1 MRSTLKLPIRFATL
15 LSLWCVLVPSP
26 AFAQTPAPA
35 TRSADYILAV
45 VNSELV
51 TASELDLRLRQ
62 VRANA
67 QRAGQTLP
75 PEQDLRRDVL
85 QSLIDERIVVTY
97 ARDSGQKVDDGE
109 IDRAMINVA
118 AQNQLTMPQ
127 LRERLRRE
135 GIDYARFRNNL
146 RDQLLIERTRER
158 EVQGR
163 IRISDTEVEDLVRKQ
178 RESIAS
184 GPEYNIAQV
193 LVTIP
198 EGATDAVVAERRA
211 RAEAALLRIQRGEAF
226 DAVARDVSEDGNR
239 ARGGEI
245 GMRPADR
252 LPDLFIE
259 AVRPLKPGDVT
270 PQLVR
275 SSAGFHILKLLDK
288 VDGGVV
294 MVTQTRV
301 RHILLRPSAQLTQE
315 AAARRLLEFK
325 RQIAAGTRSFEQLAR
340 ANSEDG
346 SAGQG
351 GDLGWASPGMFV
363 PEFEEAMNA
372 LALNGIS
379 DPVVSRFGV
388 HLIQVLERR
397 KVALDP
403 RQERDQARAQLREQK
418 FDAAYEE
425 WLRDL
430 RSRAYVEM
438 REPPQ

>member
-1 MRSTLKLPIRFATL
+1 MRSTLPLPTRLATL
-15 LSLWCVLVPSP
+15 LLLWCALVPASAQAPQP
-26 AFAQTPAPA
+26 AS
-35 TRSADYILAV
+35 RSADYILAV

-51 TASELDLRLRQ
+51 TAGELELRLNQIRL
-62 VRANA
+62 NA
-67 QRAGQTLP
+67 QRANQQLP
-75 PEQDLRRDVL
+75 PDDELRRQLV
-85 QSLIDERIVVTY
+85 QSLIDERIMVTV
-97 ARDSGQKVDDGE
+97 ARDNGQKIEDGE
-109 IDRAMINVA
+109 LDRAVNNVA

-135 GIDYARFRNNL
+135 GIDYARFRNNV
-146 RDQLLIERTRER
+146 RDQLLIERMRER
-158 EVQGR
+158 EVQAR
-163 IRISDTEVEDLVRKQ
+163 IRISDSEVEDMVRKQ
-178 RESIAS
+178 REGNTTS
-184 GPEYNIAQV
+184 EYNIAQV
-193 LVTIP
+193 LVSVP
-198 EGATDAVVAERRA
+198 EGASEAVVAERRA
-211 RAEAALLRIQRGEAF
+211 RIDAALARIKGGEAF
-226 DAVARDVSEDGNR
+226 DAVAREVSEDGNR

-245 GMRPADR
+245 GMRAADR

-259 AVRPLKPGDVT
+259 AVRPLNRGEVSQP
-270 PQLVR
+270 VR
-275 SSAGFHILKLLDK
+275 SGAGFHILKLIDK
-288 VDGGVV
+288 NEAGAVTI
-294 MVTQTRV
+294 TQTRV

-325 RQIAAGTRSFEQLAR
+325 RQIASGSRSFEQLAR

-363 PEFEEAMNA
+363 PEFEEAMDA
-372 LALNGIS
+372 LSINGIS

-397 KVALDP
+397 KTALDP
-403 RQERDQARAQLREQK
+403 RQEREQARALLREQK
-418 FDAAYEE
+418 YQGAYEE